1 MAKTVI
7 LGVIGSDAHV
17 VGITILE
24 QALRAAGFDVVNLG
38 VQTSQED
45 FITAADDAD
54 AEAVLISSL
63 YGHAEQDCQGFRERL
78 DEADSDAYLS
88 SNEAIRA
95 LNSDYIT
102 PIHHKYA
109 FQRAT
114 EPTIDAVPT
123 IYGTIDRGR
132 FEPTAAAESDLS
144 TLLSAEG
151 TLVLKPVSEGR
162 GDGVYVLEDGEQA
175 RLKMGS
181 GTIESTVADLAA
193 DLDGYLVTEF
203 LEQHDYAASIFP
215 GATNTI
221 RIHTLVDPETGEISL
236 HRPSHRF
243 GSRESAPIDNWSKG
257 GYTAPIDTD
266 TGEIGR
272 LIALD
277 GASRSRLRTHP
288 ETDARVAGVT
298 VPYWAELRDLVRE
311 AAAIHRDA
319 PLVGWDVVVTED
331 GPVLLEGNARPSIV
345 GLQLTEGLL
354 TDERLRRAL
363 EQA

>member
-1 MAKTVI
+1 MSFKAAVTRAIEYRAENGTIPTIGAIAEYTGTEVNRWCQF
-7 LGVIGSDAHV
+7 LGDAIRTDRKH
-17 VGITILE
+17 GYPRSIR
-24 QALRAAGFDVVNLG
+24 LRAMLDGFSAHTYLWLG
-38 VQTSQED
+38 
-45 FITAADDAD
+45 
-54 AEAVLISSL
+54 
-63 YGHAEQDCQGFRERL
+63 L

-102 PIHHKYA
+102 PIHHKHA

-203 LEQHDYAASIFP
+203 LEQHDYAASIYP
-215 GATNTI
+215 AATNTI

-243 GSRESAPIDNWSKG
+243 GSRKSAPIDNWSKG
-257 GYTAPIDTD
+257 GYIAPVDLA